1 MTGKENFFKAHW
13 DWLVAILG
21 IAALGGALAMFVP
34 EMGET
39 PEAAA
44 AEYNSVE
51 LNGKKPSHEGVDKA
65 DLSVLDK
72 ALGRVRTPPKLSEV
86 DPKER
91 SFLASE
97 RRVGCRPHEGL
108 DPKAAKKACRKP
120 IPASA
125 TKCPFCGIR
134 QPDLVKVE
142 IDSDGDGLPNDWEL
156 QYGFNP
162 NDGKDAT
169 ADPDGDGFTNLEEF
183 EAKTDPR
190 DKKSHPD
197 YLGFVSVQGALKQT
211 FLPFYFKQANP
222 MPGNTFRLTFQR
234 LDVKSKYDTTLTAKV
249 GEAIK
254 SPDGKFDTGYVAKNY
269 SVKDVE
275 VPAYKGSKMMK
286 KAKVGFVDIERAK
299 DGKKLTL
306 QEGISKI
313 PVETQLDIVYEREGG
328 KTFTVF
334 DGAEFAIHD
343 EKYRVLKLENKGGKA
358 VVTIEVLGTKKQKI
372 IQGT

>member
-51 LNGKKPSHEGVDKA
+51 LNGKKPLHEGVAKA
-65 DLSVLDK
+65 DLSVLDA
-72 ALGRVRTPPKLSEV
+72 ALGRVRTPPTLSEV

-125 TKCPFCGIR
+125 TKCPFCGIK

-142 IDSDGDGLPNDWEL
+142 IDSDKDGLPNDWEL

-183 EAKTDPR
+183 EAKTDPK

-211 FLPFYFKQANP
+211 FLQFYFKQANP

-343 EKYRVLKLENKGGKA
+343 VKYRVLKLENKGGKA

>member
-44 AEYNSVE
+44 AEYNLVE
-51 LNGKKPSHEGVDKA
+51 LNGKKPLHEGVAKA
-65 DLSVLDK
+65 DLSVLNT
-72 ALGRVRTPPKLSEV
+72 ALGIVNTPPKLPEV
-86 DPKER
+86 DPKEC
-91 SFLASE
+91 SFLVSE

-125 TKCPFCGIR
+125 TKCPFCGIK

-142 IDSDGDGLPNDWEL
+142 IDSDHDGIPNEWEL
-156 QYGFNP
+156 KYGFNP
-162 NDGKDAT
+162 NDTKDAA
-169 ADPDGDGFTNLEEF
+169 ADSDGDGFTNLEEF
-183 EAKTDPR
+183 EAKTDPK
-190 DKKSHPD
+190 DKNSHPD
-197 YLGFVSVQGALKQT
+197 YLEFVVVRDALKQT

-222 MPGNTFRLTFQR
+222 MPGNTYRLTFQR
-234 LDVKSKYDTTLTAKV
+234 LDVKSRYDTTLTAKV

-286 KAKVGFVDIERAK
+286 AKVGFVDIERAK
-299 DGKKLTL
+299 DCKKLTL
-306 QEGISKI
+306 QEGVSKI
-313 PVETQLDIVYEREGG
+313 PVETQLDIAYEHDGG

-334 DGAEFAIHD
+334 AGAEFEIHGV
-343 EKYRVLKLENKGGKA
+343 KYRVLKLENRNGKSTA
-358 VVTIEVLGTKKQKI
+358 TVEESGTKKQKI

>member
-13 DWLVAILG
+13 DWLVAVIG
-21 IAALGGALAMFVP
+21 IAALGGALAVFVP

-39 PEAAA
+39 PEDAA
-44 AEYNSVE
+44 AEYVSVE
-51 LNGKKPSHEGVDKA
+51 LNGKKPLHEGVAKA
-65 DLSVLDK
+65 DLSVLDA

-86 DPKER
+86 DPKQS

-120 IPASA
+120 IPADA
-125 TKCPFCGIR
+125 TECPFCHTK
-134 QPDLVKVE
+134 QPALVKIEV
-142 IDSDGDGLPNDWEL
+142 DSDNDGLPNEWEL

-162 NDGKDAT
+162 NDGRDAA
-169 ADPDGDGFTNLEEF
+169 ADADGDGFSNLEEF
-183 EAKTDPR
+183 EAKTDPK
-190 DKKSHPD
+190 DKKSHPN
-197 YLGFVSVQGALKQT
+197 YLDFVSAQGALNQT
-211 FLPFYFKQANP
+211 FLQFYFKQANP

-234 LDVKSKYDTTLTAKV
+234 LGVKSRYDTTLTAKV

-269 SVKDVE
+269 SVKEIE

-286 KAKVGFVDIERAK
+286 KKKVGSVDIERAK
-299 DGKKLTL
+299 DKKKLTL
-306 QEGISKI
+306 QEGVSKI
-313 PVETQLDIVYEREGG
+313 PVETQLDISYDREGG

-334 DGAEFAIHD
+334 AGAEFEIHGI
-343 EKYRVLKLENKGGKA
+343 KYRVLKLESKGGKA
-358 VVTIEVLGTKKQKI
+358 VVTIEDPETHKQKI

>member
-39 PEAAA
+39 LEAAA
-44 AEYNSVE
+44 DEYNSVE
-51 LNGKKPSHEGVDKA
+51 LNGKKPLHEGVAKA
-65 DLSVLDK
+65 DLSVLDA
-72 ALGRVRTPPKLSEV
+72 ALGKAHTPPKLSEV

-108 DPKAAKKACRKP
+108 DPKEAKKACRKP
-120 IPASA
+120 IPAAS
-125 TKCPFCGIR
+125 TTCPFCGIR

-142 IDSDGDGLPNDWEL
+142 IDSDHDGMPNEWEL
-156 QYGFNP
+156 QYGLNP
-162 NDGKDAT
+162 NDSRDAA
-169 ADPDGDGFTNLEEF
+169 ADADGDGFTNLEEY
-183 EAKTDPR
+183 EAKTDPK
-190 DKKSHPD
+190 DPKSHPD
-197 YLGFVSVQGALKQT
+197 YLDFVSVQGALKQT

-234 LDVKSKYDTTLTAKV
+234 LDAKSKYDTMLTAKV
-249 GEAIK
+249 GDAIK
-254 SPDGKFDTGYVAKNY
+254 SPDGKFDTGYMAKNY
-269 SVKDVE
+269 SVKEVE

-286 KAKVGFVDIERAK
+286 KAKVGFVDVERKK

-306 QEGISKI
+306 REGIAKI
-313 PVETQLDIVYEREGG
+313 PVETQLDISYDREGG

-334 DGAEFAIHD
+334 IGAEFDIHGV
-343 EKYRVLKLENKGGKA
+343 KYKIKALDTKGGKPA
-358 VVTIEVLGTKKQKI
+358 VTIEEVGTKKQKI
-372 IQGT
+372 LQGT

>member
-1 MTGKENFFKAHW
+1 MAGKENFFKAHW
-13 DWLVAILG
+13 DWLVAVLG
-21 IAALGGALAMFVP
+21 IAALGGAAAVFVP
-34 EMGET
+34 EMSET
-39 PEAAA
+39 PDDAAA
-44 AEYNSVE
+44 AYMAE
-51 LNGKKPSHEGVDKA
+51 LNAKKPSHEGVAKA
-65 DLSVLDK
+65 DLSVLDAAFK
-72 ALGRVRTPPKLSEV
+72 KVISPPKLDEV

-97 RRVGCRPHEGL
+97 RRVGCRPHERL
-108 DPKAAKKACRKP
+108 DPNVANKACRKP

-125 TKCPFCGIR
+125 TKCPFCGIK

-142 IDSDGDGLPNDWEL
+142 IDSDNDGLPNEWEI

-162 NDGKDAT
+162 NDPKDAA
-169 ADPDGDGFTNLEEF
+169 ADADGDGFTNIEEF
-183 EAKTDPR
+183 KAKTNPR
-190 DKKSHPD
+190 DAKSHPD
-197 YLGFVSVQGALKQT
+197 YLDFVLVQGALKQT

-249 GEAIK
+249 GDAIK
-254 SPDGKFDTGYVAKNY
+254 TPDGKFDTGYKAKNY

-286 KAKVGFVDIERAK
+286 KAKVGFVDIERAE

-306 QEGISKI
+306 QEGVSKI
-313 PVETQLDIVYEREGG
+313 PVETQLDIVYEHEGG

-334 DGAEFAIHD
+334 DGAGFDIHGV
-343 EKYRVLKLENKGGKA
+343 KYRVLKVENKGGKA
-358 VVTIEVLGTKKQKI
+358 TATIEEVGTKKQKI

>member
-1 MTGKENFFKAHW
+1 M
-13 DWLVAILG
+13 
-21 IAALGGALAMFVP
+21 
-34 EMGET
+34 
-39 PEAAA
+39 
-44 AEYNSVE
+44 
-51 LNGKKPSHEGVDKA
+51 
-65 DLSVLDK
+65 
-72 ALGRVRTPPKLSEV
+72 
-86 DPKER
+86 PKER

-142 IDSDGDGLPNDWEL
+142 IDSDNDGLPNDWEL

-162 NDGKDAT
+162 NDAKDAT
-169 ADPDGDGFTNLEEF
+169 ADADGDGFTNLEEF
-183 EAKTDPR
+183 EAKTDPK
-190 DKKSHPD
+190 DKNSHPD

-211 FLPFYFKQANP
+211 FLQFYFKQANP

-343 EKYRVLKLENKGGKA
+343 VKYRVLKLENKGGKA